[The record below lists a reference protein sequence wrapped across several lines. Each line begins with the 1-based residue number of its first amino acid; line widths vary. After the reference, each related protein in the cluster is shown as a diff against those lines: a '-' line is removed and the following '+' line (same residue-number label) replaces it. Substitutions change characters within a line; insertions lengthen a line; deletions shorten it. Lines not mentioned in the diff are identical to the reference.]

1 MRRRLVIAAPFLLAS
16 CSVLPKQPYLA
27 QRNWPLVIR
36 RPQTRPARRG
46 GRVLLVRTLNAGPGL
61 ETRGLKTLHADGSM
75 SSDFYEQWVVP
86 PAQAVQDDL
95 QHWLAASGIFAA
107 VVGQGSLISADL
119 VLEGEL
125 TALWAEPEQK
135 RARATISYSVL
146 NQKGIRDRVVAQAV
160 ATAAAPLAGT
170 TAPQEVAA
178 ERQALIEVFGQI
190 EHRLARLR

>member
-1 MRRRLVIAAPFLLAS
+1 MKRRLMVAAPLLLAA
-16 CSVLPKQPYLA
+16 CSVLPKQPYLQ

-36 RPQTRPARRG
+36 RPETRPPRRNG
-46 GRVLLVRTLNAGPGL
+46 HVLLVRTLNSGPGL
-61 ETRGLKTLHADGSM
+61 ETRGLKTLHADGSL

-95 QHWLAASGIFAA
+95 QHWLAASGLFAA
-107 VVGQGSLISADL
+107 VVAQGSLISADL

-135 RARATISYSVL
+135 RARATLSYSVL
-146 NQKGIRDRVVAQAV
+146 NQKGIRERVVAQGV
-160 ATAAAPLAGT
+160 ATATAPLAGT
-170 TAPQEVAA
+170 TAPEEVAA
-178 ERQALIEVFGQI
+178 ERRALADVFGQI